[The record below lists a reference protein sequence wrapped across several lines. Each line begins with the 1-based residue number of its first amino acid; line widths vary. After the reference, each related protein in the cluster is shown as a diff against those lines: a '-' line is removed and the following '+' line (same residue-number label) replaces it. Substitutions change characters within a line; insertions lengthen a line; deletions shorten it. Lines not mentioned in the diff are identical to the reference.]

1 MTNHRTMPYRFLFA
15 TGIENSAPT
24 INNGKYRMDELE
36 KCAHYKYW
44 QKDFELVQE
53 MEISFLRYGPPIH
66 RCFLGENK
74 YDWEFA
80 DITFKALRQ
89 RKIIPIVDL
98 CRICRCIRQS
108 LPLGTIIY
116 TGERNVHL
124 CTFLR
129 VLRMVERTTYH

>member
-1 MTNHRTMPYRFLFA
+1 MTNHRTVPYRFLFA

-44 QKDFELVQE
+44 EKDLELVEQ

-80 DITFKALRQ
+80 DI
-89 RKIIPIVDL
+89 
-98 CRICRCIRQS
+98 ICNCVRHS
-108 LPLGTIIY
+108 LPLDTIIY
-116 TGERNVHL
+116 TSDEMYIRAL
-124 CTFLR
+124 FSA
-129 VLRMVERTTYH
+129 Y